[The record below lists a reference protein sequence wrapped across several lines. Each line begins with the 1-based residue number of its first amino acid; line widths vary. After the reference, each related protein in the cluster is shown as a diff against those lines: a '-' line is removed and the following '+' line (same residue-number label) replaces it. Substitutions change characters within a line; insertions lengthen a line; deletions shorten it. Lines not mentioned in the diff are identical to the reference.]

1 MRKSLAI
8 RLVILFFLSFNT
20 IHVFCQKCKYSKEEF
35 NSDKEL
41 RTLETKPFTLVG
53 ISGND
58 IRSKIGRENDDFY
71 FLLDYS
77 RAASKKSNITSI
89 DLNYPKI
96 SSINKGNLLI
106 FFLDNDEQVTLHA
119 MGDIDVTI
127 NDSNPL
133 FTEYSFKELKYSI
146 SESDIN
152 KLSNNFSYQMRLE
165 YQESTNKPIVK
176 IFRKDLNTLKSKVF
190 QKKAKCIT
198 D

>member
-1 MRKSLAI
+1 MRKSQTI
-8 RLVILFFLSFNT
+8 RLAILFFFSFN
-20 IHVFCQKCKYSKEEF
+20 ILNAYGQKCKFSKEEF
-35 NSDKEL
+35 NSEKEIL
-41 RTLETKPFTLVG
+41 TLETKAFTLVG
-53 ISGND
+53 LSGND
-58 IRSKIGRENDDFY
+58 IRTKIGRENDDFY

-77 RAASKKSNITSI
+77 RAVSKKIKTTSI

-119 MGDIDVTI
+119 LDDINVTI

-133 FTEYSFKELKYSI
+133 FTDYSFKELKYSI
-146 SESDIN
+146 SKSDIN
-152 KLSNNFSYQMRLE
+152 KLSNNLSYQMRLE
-165 YQESTNKPIVK
+165 HQESTNKSVVK
-176 IFRKDLNTLKSKVF
+176 IFRKNFNPLKYHLL